1 MLKFFRQIRQSLLA
15 KGKSMKYLKYAIGEI
30 VLVVIGILI
39 ALQVN
44 NWNEQRKS
52 EAKVE
57 SIFVDIMDELT
68 SDIEKTTYI
77 MHYYARK
84 DSVIYLLQ
92 NNRITLEDYKKNKS
106 PLLWS
111 LTGWFDTVDLTKE
124 AYTNLVNYKD
134 AIPTKYDSILKD
146 LSQLYN
152 RLQETVIR
160 HNKDMAELV
169 NENSN
174 IAMRNYPWFASNSE
188 SDIEKQLDYMLNDFR
203 YKNEVEGYR
212 NKGINNQLRWVVIYR
227 QNAIECYK
235 KIAKLLN
242 KPLDHENFTFDQDMA
257 KILVGDWFIIETE
270 PKEIISIFVQ
280 DNRLFG
286 KNTNGDTWE
295 VFYLSHFNK
304 LMDTDLDY
312 CTIVKENNETILKYN
327 SFDLKKVNA
336 YND

>member
-1 MLKFFRQIRQSLLA
+1 MLKFFRKIRQNLLA
-15 KGKSMKYLKYAIGEI
+15 EGKSIKYLKYAIGEI

-44 NWNEQRKS
+44 NWNEQRKT

-68 SDIEKTTYI
+68 SDIEKTTFI

-84 DSVIYLLQ
+84 DSIIYLIQ
-92 NNRITLEDYKKNKS
+92 NNRITFEDYKKNNI
-106 PLLWS
+106 PFLWS
-111 LTGWFDTVDLTKE
+111 LTGWYSSVDLTKE
-124 AYTNLVNYKD
+124 AYNNLINYKD
-134 AIPTKYDSILKD
+134 AIPSKYDSILKD

-152 RLQETVIR
+152 SLQETVIR

-169 NENSN
+169 NENIN

-188 SDIEKQLDYMLNDFR
+188 SDIEKQLDYMVNDFR

-212 NKGINNQLRWVVIYR
+212 NKGINNQLRWAVIYR

-242 KPLDHENFTFDQDMA
+242 KSTEHEIFTFSQDIA
-257 KILVGDWFIIETE
+257 NILIGEWYVEGSE
-270 PKEIISIFVQ
+270 PKEIISFFVK
-280 DNRLFG
+280 DNRVFG
-286 KNTNGDTWE
+286 KNTEGDTWE

-312 CTIVKENNETILKYN
+312 ASIVKVNNETILKFN
-327 SFDLKKVNA
+327 GFELKKVIPN
-336 YND
+336 ND